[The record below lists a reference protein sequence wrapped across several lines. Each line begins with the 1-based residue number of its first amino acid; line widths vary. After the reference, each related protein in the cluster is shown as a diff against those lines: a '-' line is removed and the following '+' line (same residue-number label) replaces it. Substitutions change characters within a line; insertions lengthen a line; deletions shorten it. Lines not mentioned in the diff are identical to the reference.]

1 MKLSG
6 FQTRG
11 LIEGFYGTPWRMQD
25 RRLVLEKLA
34 ARGINAYF
42 YGPKDDPLHR
52 ERWRALYP
60 PDGGML
66 PEMIALAEDNG
77 MSFCYLLAPGLD
89 IRYTSEADLAAIE
102 RKYAQVYRFGVR
114 RFGLLLDDLE
124 QASCYPADAAAYPT
138 QAEAHAAL
146 ANRVFRMLT
155 ALDPQNTLVVC
166 PTQYWGSPD
175 TPYLRTLSRS
185 LPAAVDFFY
194 TGSRICSAELTAAD
208 AEAFQTATGRQPLFW
223 DNYPVNDAEMVDELH
238 LAPYAGRAP
247 ELAGK
252 CRGIVLNPMEFA
264 HLSLIPLLTAADFLN
279 DPTGYQPEKSFD
291 RAVCET
297 VGAELLPAV
306 RRLAEFCWKSCLT
319 HSGFHY
325 RYDAPTGRNASF
337 EAAYEAGTDVLC
349 AYVRESGRLFQR
361 LDASAPAAF
370 RKECQR
376 WLDTAAAFCTA
387 AENLLAAGDD
397 TALRSYLYRPEDV
410 MKPEAARMLALSAR
424 ETPQKR
430 KDNR

>member
-1 MKLSG
+1 
-6 FQTRG
+6 
-11 LIEGFYGTPWRMQD
+11 
-25 RRLVLEKLA
+25 
-34 ARGINAYF
+34 
-42 YGPKDDPLHR
+42 
-52 ERWRALYP
+52 
-60 PDGGML
+60 
-66 PEMIALAEDNG
+66 
-77 MSFCYLLAPGLD
+77 
-89 IRYTSEADLAAIE
+89 
-102 RKYAQVYRFGVR
+102 
-114 RFGLLLDDLE
+114 
-124 QASCYPADAAAYPT
+124 
-138 QAEAHAAL
+138 
-146 ANRVFRMLT
+146 
-155 ALDPQNTLVVC
+155 
-166 PTQYWGSPD
+166 
-175 TPYLRTLSRS
+175 
-185 LPAAVDFFY
+185 
-194 TGSRICSAELTAAD
+194 
-208 AEAFQTATGRQPLFW
+208 
-223 DNYPVNDAEMVDELH
+223 MVDELH

-410 MKPEAARMLALSAR
+410 MKPEAARILALSAR